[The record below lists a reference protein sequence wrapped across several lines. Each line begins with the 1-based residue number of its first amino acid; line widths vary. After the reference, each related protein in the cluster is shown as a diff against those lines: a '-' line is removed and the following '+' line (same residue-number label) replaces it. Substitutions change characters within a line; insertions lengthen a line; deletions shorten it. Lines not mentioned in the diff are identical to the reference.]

1 MDKIQKHTLSLLQS
15 ALFGLPP
22 STESLSEEE
31 WQLVYVFAKE
41 QGVTSLCYEAI
52 LLLPEDFR
60 PPRKLML
67 QWAVFVENVEKNH
80 LFQKMAIGKLS
91 KMIADTD
98 AKILIM
104 KGFSLS
110 RYYPVPM
117 RREFGDVDIYCC
129 GHHDEVCRIVEE
141 AGIEV
146 SYENYRH
153 SVFRI
158 DGVPF
163 ENHRYFLYARNEE
176 DEKQLETFLQQKA
189 ETCRK
194 QSDKNVLLGTHI
206 GTAVFFLKHAEKD
219 FVFSRINIRLRTLC
233 DWAMMLKNGAV
244 DYNQLNSIKKGK
256 TIDRFADVL
265 TVECVEKLGLS
276 PDFLRFF
283 PPVKRKVLDD
293 FLFMT
298 LNYQSLVKTRG
309 TFKGRLHR
317 LFKYLKHYKTY
328 KYIFG
333 KNIIKWYYF
342 SK

>member
-1 MDKIQKHTLSLLQS
+1 MDKILKYTLSLLRT
-15 ALFGLPP
+15 ALFGAPP
-22 STESLSEEE
+22 SAVSLTEDE
-31 WQLVYVFAKE
+31 WDALFNFARK
-41 QGVTSLCYEAI
+41 QGVTALCYHAI

-67 QWAVFVENVEKNH
+67 QWAVFAENVEKVH
-80 LFQKMAIGKLS
+80 ISQKMAIGKLS
-91 KMIADTD
+91 NMIADTD

-129 GHHDEVCRIVEE
+129 GHHDEVCRCVEE

-163 ENHRYFLYARNEE
+163 ENHRYFLYGRSEE
-176 DEKQLETFLQQKA
+176 DEKQLETFLQQEA
-189 ETCRK
+189 ETNRR

-219 FVFSRINIRLRTLC
+219 FVFSRNNLRLRNFC
-233 DWAMMLKNGAV
+233 DWAVM
-244 DYNQLNSIKKGK
+244 LNSGS
-256 TIDRFADVL
+256 ID
-265 TVECVEKLGLS
+265 
-276 PDFLRFF
+276 
-283 PPVKRKVLDD
+283 
-293 FLFMT
+293 
-298 LNYQSLVKTRG
+298 
-309 TFKGRLHR
+309 
-317 LFKYLKHYKTY
+317 
-328 KYIFG
+328 
-333 KNIIKWYYF
+333 
-342 SK
+342 